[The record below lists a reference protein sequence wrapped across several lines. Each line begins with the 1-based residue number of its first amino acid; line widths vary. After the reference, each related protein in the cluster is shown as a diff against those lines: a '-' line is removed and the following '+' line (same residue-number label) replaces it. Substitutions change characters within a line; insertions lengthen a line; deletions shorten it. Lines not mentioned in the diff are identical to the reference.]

1 MKRTKLLLALPILL
15 GTLYGCENEEKEAR
29 ILEREDF
36 AIVDT
41 YDYDLVKVVV
51 EEEKTAEELATEIL
65 LDEMGLNIED
75 SVSYERYGI
84 SNSNGIFVNAAILDG
99 TELPTVSGFDLET
112 INALN
117 TDSGAD
123 EETLTYTKF
132 NDLQANRERSV
143 SSYNQNK
150 ELNATELSEA
160 IEKAAAIQ
168 KEKIANQEKE
178 KELQNASNGG
188 ELEEEVVENE

>member
-1 MKRTKLLLALPILL
+1 MV
-15 GTLYGCENEEKEAR
+15 TLYGCENEEKEAR
-29 ILEREDF
+29 IIKREEF

-99 TELPTVSGFDLET
+99 TDLPTVSGFDLET

-160 IEKAAAIQ
+160 IKKAAAEQ
-168 KEKIANQEKE
+168 KEKIANQKKE

-188 ELEEEVVENE
+188 ELEEEVIENE

>member
-1 MKRTKLLLALPILL
+1 MLALPILMV
-15 GTLYGCENEEKEAR
+15 TLYGCENEEKEAR
-29 ILEREDF
+29 IIKREEF

-99 TELPTVSGFDLET
+99 TDLPTVSGFDLET

-160 IEKAAAIQ
+160 IEKAAAEQ
-168 KEKIANQEKE
+168 KEKIANQKKE

-188 ELEEEVVENE
+188 ELEEEVIENE

>member
-1 MKRTKLLLALPILL
+1 MLALPILMV
-15 GTLYGCENEEKEAR
+15 TLYGCENEEKEAR
-29 ILEREDF
+29 IIKREEF

-65 LDEMGLNIED
+65 LDEMGLNIAD

-99 TELPTVSGFDLET
+99 TDLPTVSGFDLET

-150 ELNATELSEA
+150 ELNATELSEE
-160 IEKAAAIQ
+160 IEKAAAEQ
-168 KEKIANQEKE
+168 KEKIANQKKE

-188 ELEEEVVENE
+188 ELDEEVIENE

>member
-1 MKRTKLLLALPILL
+1 MLALPILMV
-15 GTLYGCENEEKEAR
+15 TLYGCENEEKEAR
-29 ILEREDF
+29 IIKREEF

-99 TELPTVSGFDLET
+99 TDLPTVSGFDLET

-143 SSYNQNK
+143 SSYNKNK
-150 ELNATELSEA
+150 ELNATELSEE
-160 IEKAAAIQ
+160 IEKAAAEQ
-168 KEKIANQEKE
+168 KEKIANQKKE

-188 ELEEEVVENE
+188 ELEEEVIENE